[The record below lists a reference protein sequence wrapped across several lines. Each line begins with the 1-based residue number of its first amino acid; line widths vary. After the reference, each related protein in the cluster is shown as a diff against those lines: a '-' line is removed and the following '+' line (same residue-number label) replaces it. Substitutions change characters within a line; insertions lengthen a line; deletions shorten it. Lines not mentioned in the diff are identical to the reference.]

1 MTRPIIGPALA
12 ATFTTGIGLLLITSP
27 LIAGLL
33 MAVIYPF
40 AHGIARWLAGR

>member
-12 ATFTTGIGLLLITSP
+12 ATFTAGIGLLLITSP

-33 MAVIYPF
+33 MAIIYPF
-40 AHGIARWLAGR
+40 AHAIVRWCVGR

>member
-12 ATFTTGIGLLLITSP
+12 ATFAAGIGLLIVTSP

-33 MAVIYPF
+33 MAIIYPF
-40 AHGIARWLAGR
+40 AHAIVRWCVVR